1 MFFCK
6 VYAALAILLT
16 AYMIMCFYKEVK
28 HLGKLHKYGPYQWA
42 KVFLYFSIVGSLW
55 GVYALYL
62 IIKQTRRLG

>member
-1 MFFCK
+1 MSFYR
-6 VYAALAILLT
+6 VYAVVAVLVTIHMLV
-16 AYMIMCFYKEVK
+16 CFYKEVK